1 MLHYKQITMRRQF
14 KIVFLFA
21 LLSGVALLSGCDK
34 DPEPEN
40 IPEEITKVV
49 LTFSSTGAA
58 PIVVEANDPDLDGPE
73 PIIIGSIALNANT
86 TYTLSV
92 EFFNGFYEPTDPE
105 YNITEEVEEEGAE
118 HQLFFG
124 WSDGVFSSPDG
135 IGNIGTSGT
144 VNYDDEDENGLPI
157 GLTTTWTSGSA
168 TSGKS
173 FKIILKH
180 QADIKSASSTS
191 ADGDSDIDLTFP
203 ISIN

>member
-1 MLHYKQITMRRQF
+1 MRRQF